1 MARKFDKWV
10 TPEGLAKVEAWRRDG
25 CSVEEVARRIGVNR
39 DTVRAWGKRFP
50 EFAEAMRRGADDF
63 DDEVEAALMRA
74 AIGYDYEEEALDKE
88 GFVHKVKK
96 HQPANIT
103 AMIFWLKNRRPEQW
117 REKREVRVDGALEV
131 GQARL
136 GELLE
141 QLDEGVS

>member
-1 MARKFDKWV
+1 MASKVDIWL
-10 TPEGLAKVEAWRRDG
+10 TDQGLAKIEAWRRDG
-25 CSVEEVARRIGVNR
+25 CTIEECRLKMGIANSTLRRWR
-39 DTVRAWGKRFP
+39 DEHP
-50 EFAEAMRRGADDF
+50 EIAEAMRRGADDF

-103 AMIFWLKNRRPEQW
+103 AMIFWLKNRKPEQW

>member
-1 MARKFDKWV
+1 MARKYDRWL
-10 TPEGLAKVEAWRRDG
+10 TPGGLAKVEAWRRDG
-25 CSVEEVARRIGVNR
+25 ASVVETARRIGVSEK
-39 DTVRAWGKRFP
+39 TVFDWMKRFP